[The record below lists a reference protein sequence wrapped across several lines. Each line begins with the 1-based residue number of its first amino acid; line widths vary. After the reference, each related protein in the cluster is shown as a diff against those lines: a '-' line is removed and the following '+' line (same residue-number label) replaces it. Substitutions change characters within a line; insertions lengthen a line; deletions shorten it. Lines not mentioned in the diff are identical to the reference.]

1 MFLWHSPSPWRT
13 LYHVSHFWRPLHF
26 ATRFI
31 DPSSGFAIGWNYVV
45 SNTSTFALKLTVC
58 AITMRFW
65 DMNTNPEVW
74 IAVFLA
80 LVMIFNVIG
89 VFVIGLL
96 IGSDDPSL
104 LSDSAFSGVKASP
117 FVLIVKYAGL
127 NGLDHFMNAIIL
139 ISVLSIGVATM
150 YGGSRTLTALVQR
163 GYTPKVFTYIDK
175 TGGPAVSVATIF
187 FFSLIAFVNVDAR
200 GPVVIEWL
208 QAISG
213 LSTFLMWGSICLAH
227 IRFRQ
232 AWRYHGR
239 TLDEIL
245 FRAIGGVYGSILGL
259 ILVILALAAQVTTL
273 HIYPNLGNRALTRI

>member
-1 MFLWHSPSPWRT
+1 
-13 LYHVSHFWRPLHF
+13 
-26 ATRFI
+26 
-31 DPSSGFAIGWNYVV
+31 
-45 SNTSTFALKLTVC
+45 
-58 AITMRFW
+58 MRFW

-74 IAVFLA
+74 IAVFLT

>member
-127 NGLDHFMNAIIL
+127 ERARPFHECHNPYLRLVYWCRHH
-139 ISVLSIGVATM
+139 
-150 YGGSRTLTALVQR
+150 GGSRTLTALVQR

-200 GPVVIEWL
+200 GASSSNGSRPSPVYLPSLCGVLSVWL
-208 QAISG
+208 TFASVKPG
-213 LSTFLMWGSICLAH
+213 GTMGALSTRS
-227 IRFRQ
+227 
-232 AWRYHGR
+232 
-239 TLDEIL
+239 
-245 FRAIGGVYGSILGL
+245 FRAIGGVYGSILS
-259 ILVILALAAQVTTL
+259 IIIVILALAAQVTTL